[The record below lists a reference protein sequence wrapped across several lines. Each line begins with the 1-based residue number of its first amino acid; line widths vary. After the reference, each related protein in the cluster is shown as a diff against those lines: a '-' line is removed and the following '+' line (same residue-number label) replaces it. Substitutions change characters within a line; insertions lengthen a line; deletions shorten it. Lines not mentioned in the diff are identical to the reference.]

1 VAVLRFL
8 LLAEASDPSASSAL
22 AAAVAA
28 HHPEGALTWL
38 LCDPR
43 PIGARPGSEAD
54 DVWSA
59 NRRLVGSTRY
69 VDVLMATSPEFARWA
84 VIPGVVRELLAGS
97 DRDTVVVLPTS
108 VHLAGSLDELIRAT
122 DGGAALL
129 ARDHD
134 VRTGV
139 SSGGHLPD
147 VGVFGPRSADLLATW
162 EKVAEEWSRTAE
174 LPAARRDAPWTTF
187 VPDSASLTVVGTP
200 ACRVHPATVDTMT
213 LGTIDTPSGAQVE
226 VDGVPL
232 VLAWFPDFDPERPY
246 WYVEPGSEQP
256 RVSVGRSTG
265 LRQLTHARAA
275 ELRRHGWQGAPSRD
289 PVIPRSIAGPIS
301 DLFRADLAAV
311 ADGAAPPPNPY
322 VSGEVAR
329 FMDWMS
335 QPGDDSATGL
345 SRAADATWVTR
356 PDLAAVFQNVRWS
369 GRNSYSRWLWTSGLD
384 EGDTALA
391 VLPEPPRP
399 ARRIAAATERR
410 FGVNLV
416 GYHQS
421 DAGLGVA
428 VRRMARA
435 LDEAEIPWVP
445 IAYDRTSSRQRAS
458 VRRDLDAPYHF
469 NLVLVTAEQLPYL
482 VGDMGSDLL
491 HGRYTIGLWYWET
504 DVMRQ
509 HQRSSFNLV
518 DEVWGATTYLKDVF
532 AKHTDKPV
540 ELVNL
545 PLEFDPPTDRPEARR
560 VAGLDDRFTFLFTFD
575 FLSVV
580 NRKNPLGL
588 VEAYR
593 RAFPTVGTTR
603 LVLKSINGSV
613 FPREREQL
621 LDAIADRSDI
631 ELWDRYLGADERLA
645 LVAGADC
652 FASLHRSE
660 GLGLTMAEAMAAG
673 TPVIASAYSGSL
685 DFMDERSAL
694 LVGGREIE
702 IGPGQ
707 YYPANGHWFD
717 PDLDQAAGL
726 MRLVHDDA
734 DLREQLSSAGRR
746 AIARFSAGRT
756 GERIRQRLQ
765 EVWTAERS

>member
-8 LLAEASDPSASSAL
+8 LLAEASNPSASSAL
-22 AAAVAA
+22 AAVVGTY
-28 HHPEGALTWL
+28 HPEATVTWL
-38 LCDPR
+38 LTDPR
-43 PIGARPGSEAD
+43 PSRARPGSASD
-54 DVWSA
+54 DVWFA
-59 NRRLVGSTRY
+59 NRRVVGSTRY
-69 VDVLMATSPEFARWA
+69 VDVVMSTSPQFARWS
-84 VIPGVVRELLAGS
+84 VIPGAVRELLAGS
-97 DRDTVVVLPTS
+97 DDDTVVVLPTT
-108 VHLAGSLDELIRAT
+108 VHLAGSLDELIRAS

-139 SSGGHLPD
+139 SSGGHLPE
-147 VGVFGPRSADLLATW
+147 VGVFGPRSSDLLSTW

-174 LPAARRDAPWTTF
+174 LSVERRDSPWTTF
-187 VPDSASLTVVGTP
+187 VPESSSVSVVGTP
-200 ACRVHPATVDTMT
+200 ACRVHPATVDSMA
-213 LGTIDTPSGAQVE
+213 LGTIDTSSGPQVE
-226 VDGVPL
+226 VDGAPL
-232 VLAWFPDFDPERPY
+232 VLAWFPDFDPDRTY
-246 WYVEPGSEQP
+246 WYVEPGSDRP

-265 LRQLTHARAA
+265 LRQLTHARAE
-275 ELRRHGWQGAPSRD
+275 ELRRNGWQGEPSPD
-289 PVIPRSIAGPIS
+289 PVIPASLAAPLA
-301 DLFRADLAAV
+301 DMFRADLAAV

-329 FMDWMS
+329 FMDWMA
-335 QPGDDSATGL
+335 QPGDDSDTGL
-345 SRAADATWVTR
+345 SRAADATWAIR
-356 PDLAAVFQNVRWS
+356 PDLASVFQNVRWA
-369 GRNSYSRWLWTSGLD
+369 GRSSYARWLWTSGLD
-384 EGDTALA
+384 ERDAALA
-391 VLPEPPRP
+391 VLPDPPRP

-416 GYHQS
+416 GYHHS

-435 LDEAEIPWVP
+435 LDEAEIPWVS

-458 VRRDLDAPYHF
+458 VSRDFDAPYHF

-482 VGDMGSDLL
+482 VADVGSQLL
-491 HGRYTIGLWYWET
+491 EGRYTIGLWYWET

-509 HQRSSFNLV
+509 HQRGSFQLV
-518 DEVWGATTYLKDVF
+518 DEVWGATSYLREVF
-532 AKHTDKPV
+532 ANHTDKPV
-540 ELVNL
+540 TLVNL
-545 PLEFDPPTDRPEARR
+545 PLEFETPDDKAEARR

-580 NRKNPLGL
+580 ARKNPLGL

-593 RAFPTVGTTR
+593 RAFPTVGPTR

-613 FPREREQL
+613 FPPEREEL

-631 ELWDRYLGADERLA
+631 ELWDRYLSAEERLA

-673 TPVIASAYSGSL
+673 TPVIASAYSGNL

-717 PDLDQAAGL
+717 PDIDEAATL
-726 MRLVHDDA
+726 MRRVRDDA
-734 DLREQLSSAGRR
+734 DLREQLSRNGRQ

-756 GERIRQRLQ
+756 GQRIRTRLQ
-765 EVWTAERS
+765 EIWAAERD